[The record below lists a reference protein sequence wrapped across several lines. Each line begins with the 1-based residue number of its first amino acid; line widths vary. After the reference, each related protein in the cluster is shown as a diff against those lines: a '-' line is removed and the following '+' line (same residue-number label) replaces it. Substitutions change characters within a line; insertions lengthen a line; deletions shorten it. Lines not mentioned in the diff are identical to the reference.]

1 MVLKWQR
8 KGNAD
13 CSHVRHFVYID
24 ILGDRRDIW
33 VFQQLNGTQAGYTEN
48 TAIVIINGIN
58 SIC

>member
-24 ILGDRRDIW
+24 ILGACL
-33 VFQQLNGTQAGYTEN
+33 VKGVYLQLSGD
-48 TAIVIINGIN
+48 
-58 SIC
+58 